1 MALRFCPLRSGID
14 AFPVRDRILER
25 ELGGRV
31 TFRARLLLAFL
42 LIAMVPLAVVGV
54 ASRRRVSDALSSQ
67 YQQRVEA
74 LVAVIQQDIG
84 RQDRMVSE
92 RLAAIAEAMRR
103 DNPLRQGVLL
113 GGASRA
119 YVLDYAA
126 DAMRRSGLD
135 MLQLQ
140 DSSGRIVSSGHFRNE
155 YDLMEPALPE
165 LLVRVD
171 GAALVT
177 ARTPEEPFLALAR
190 LDSVQLGTERL
201 TLVGGVEVDRAFL
214 ESLGSATDV
223 TVSLQLPGDSVQPIA
238 ATSDTAVVRQLTI
251 DYISTG
257 IGADGELGA
266 GRILVAHSL
275 VPLDMLRRSMDVW
288 FAAAAGASA
297 LVAALMAMWLASRI
311 SRPISELADQTARL
325 DLERLNV
332 TFASDRED
340 EIGALA
346 RVLDTMTHRL
356 RASVRTLREVERR
369 AALGDLARQVN
380 HDIKNGL
387 IPIRNVFRHL
397 GEVAKEEP
405 QKLPETFRERERTV
419 ESSVAYLE
427 KLAATY
433 AALYPKPDVST
444 CDLNV
449 VVEQAVQGTAVP
461 SRSQLGLQ
469 LADAMPLVGA
479 DELALRRIVE
489 NLVNNAVDSLLPEGG
504 RVTVRTEMVQ
514 GADGRAMARITV
526 ADTGAGMTEEEIERA
541 FGNFYT
547 TKPQGTGLG
556 LSIVR
561 RLVNDLGG
569 TLRVESRPG
578 TGTQFFVD
586 LPAKGGM
593 S

>member
-1 MALRFCPLRSGID
+1 
-14 AFPVRDRILER
+14 
-25 ELGGRV
+25 
-31 TFRARLLLAFL
+31 
-42 LIAMVPLAVVGV
+42 MVPLAVVGV
-54 ASRRRVSDALSSQ
+54 ASRRRVSDALASQ
-67 YQQRVEA
+67 YEQRVEA
-74 LVAVIQQDIG
+74 LVAVIQQDIR

-92 RLAAIAEAMRR
+92 RLAAIAEAIRR
-103 DNPLRQGVLL
+103 DNPLRQGVLQ
-113 GGASRA
+113 GGTSRA

-155 YDLMEPALPE
+155 YDLMESALPG
-165 LLVRVD
+165 LLVRVG

-190 LDSVQLGTERL
+190 LDSVRLGTERL
-201 TLVGGVEVDRAFL
+201 TLIGGVEVDRAFL
-214 ESLGSATDV
+214 ESLGSASDV
-223 TVSLQLPGDSVQPIA
+223 TVSLQLPGESVQPA
-238 ATSDTAVVRQLTI
+238 PATSDTAVVRQLTI
-251 DYISTG
+251 EHINTG
-257 IGADGELGA
+257 IGEDGELGE

-275 VPLDMLRRSMDVW
+275 APLDLLRRSMDVW
-288 FAAAAGASA
+288 FAVAAGVSA
-297 LVAALMAMWLASRI
+297 LVAALLAAWLASRI
-311 SRPISELADQTARL
+311 SRPISELADQTSRV

-332 TFASDRED
+332 TFASDRKD

-346 RVLDTMTHRL
+346 RVLDTMTQRL

-397 GEVAKEEP
+397 GEVAREEP
-405 QKLPETFRERERTV
+405 DNLTDVYREREGTL
-419 ESSVAYLE
+419 ESSVEYLE

-433 AALYPKPDVST
+433 AALYPKPDVSS
-444 CDLNV
+444 CGVNA
-449 VVEQAVQGTAVP
+449 VVEQVMQGTAVP
-461 SRSQLGLQ
+461 SHSELRMQLV
-469 LADAMPLVGA
+469 DAAPTVGA

-489 NLVNNAVDSLLPEGG
+489 NLVNNAIDSLSQDGG
-504 RVTVRTEMVQ
+504 HVTVRTEVVQ
-514 GADGRAMARITV
+514 AADEQPMARITV
-526 ADTGAGMTEEEIERA
+526 ADTGCGMTEEELERA

-547 TKPQGTGLG
+547 TKPKGTGLG

-578 TGTQFFVD
+578 IGTQFVID
-586 LPAKGGM
+586 LPARGGTQ
-593 S
+593 